1 MNGMEDLEKIDLL
14 RSRADL
20 SYEEAQ
26 RLLAEH
32 NNDVVEALI
41 ALEKQERLRRQ
52 RAETAG
58 EIVAGLERLWR
69 ASKQTKFRL
78 KQNEK
83 TILELPVAA
92 GLVGA
97 LLAPEVAVLG
107 AVAALFSRCTMEVVR
122 PVAEG

>member
-1 MNGMEDLEKIDLL
+1 MEDLEKIDLL
-14 RSRADL
+14 RRRADL
-20 SYEEAQ
+20 SYEEAR
-26 RLLAEH
+26 RLLIEH
-32 NNDVVEALI
+32 NHDVVEALI
-41 ALEKQERLRRQ
+41 ALEKQDRLRR
-52 RAETAG
+52 RAQATG

-97 LLAPEVAVLG
+97 LLAPRVAILG
-107 AVAALFSRCTMEVVR
+107 AVAALFSRCMMEVV
-122 PVAEG
+122 PPAAEG